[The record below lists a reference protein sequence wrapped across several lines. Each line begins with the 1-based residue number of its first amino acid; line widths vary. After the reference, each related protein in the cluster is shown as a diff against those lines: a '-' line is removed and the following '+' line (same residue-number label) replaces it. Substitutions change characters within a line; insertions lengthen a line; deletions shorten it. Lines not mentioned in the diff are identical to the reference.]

1 MTRKLLAILFGLAAA
16 LPAAADDKAKD
27 KAEPAKA
34 ETVVVPI
41 ELLPSRHFVVLV
53 KLDGKG
59 PYRFILDTGA
69 PLTIVNSKTAK
80 DAGLTKKAGGGGGL
94 MGMLGGGMNQVQVP
108 TMEIGSVK
116 ADKTTAV
123 VMDHPT
129 VQAISD
135 AFKKESGPIEGL
147 IGFPFFARYSMT
159 VDYQKKELTF
169 TPNGY
174 KPGDYLQDMMDSL
187 TKLDEKNKP
196 RAVKGAG
203 VWGFEVAKEKDD
215 EKDGVT
221 VKAVN
226 ADGPAAKGG
235 LKAGD
240 RLLTV
245 DGRWTDTVG
254 DTAVATSLVKVG
266 KAVPVV
272 VQRDGK
278 EVKLTVTPIQG
289 R

>member
-1 MTRKLLAILFGLAAA
+1 MKRILFALLLGFAAE
-16 LPAAADDKAKD
+16 LPAVAQDKNPEPP
-27 KAEPAKA
+27 KAEAPI
-34 ETVVVPI
+34 VVPI
-41 ELLPSRHFVVLV
+41 ELLPSRHFVVQV
-53 KLDGKG
+53 MLDGKG

-69 PLTIVNSKTAK
+69 PLTIVNQKTAK
-80 DAGLTKKAGGGGGL
+80 EAGLTKKAGGGGL
-94 MGMLGGGMNQVQVP
+94 MAMLGTMNQVLVP

-135 AFKKESGPIEGL
+135 AFKKDSGPIEGL

-169 TPNGY
+169 IPNGF
-174 KPGDYLQDMMDSL
+174 KPGDYLNDMMNSL
-187 TKLDEKNKP
+187 SDVDKLNKP
-196 RAVKGAG
+196 RVVKPAG
-203 VWGFEVAKEKDD
+203 VWGLEVVKEKDD

-221 VKAVN
+221 VKAVF
-226 ADGPAAKGG
+226 ADGPAAKAGV
-235 LKAGD
+235 KAGD

-254 DTAVATSLVKVG
+254 DAAVATSLVKAG
-266 KAVPVV
+266 KGVPVV
-272 VQRDGK
+272 VLRDGK
-278 EVKLTVTPIQG
+278 EKTLTVTPAVG

>member
-1 MTRKLLAILFGLAAA
+1 MTRKLLAILLGLSAAV
-16 LPAAADDKAKD
+16 PAIADDKPKVKD
-27 KAEPAKA
+27 EPKKAE
-34 ETVVVPI
+34 ESIVVPI
-41 ELLPSRHFVVLV
+41 ELLPSRHFVVEV

-80 DAGLTKKAGGGGGL
+80 DAGLTKKSGGGGL
-94 MGMLGGGMNQVQVP
+94 MGMFGGLNQVQVP
-108 TMEIGSVK
+108 LMEIGSVK

-135 AFKKESGPIEGL
+135 AFKKDHGPVEGL

-174 KPGDYLQDMMDSL
+174 KPGDYMADMMDSIS
-187 TKLDEKNKP
+187 KLEERNKP
-196 RAVKGAG
+196 RAVKPAG
-203 VWGFEVAKEKDD
+203 VWGVEVAKDKDD
-215 EKDGVT
+215 EKDGVN
-221 VKAVN
+221 VKAVY
-226 ADGPAAKGG
+226 ADGPAAKAG
-235 LKAGD
+235 LKVGD
-240 RLLTV
+240 RLLTI
-245 DGRWTDTVG
+245 DGRWTDSVG

-266 KAVPVV
+266 KEVPVV

-278 EVKLTVTPIQG
+278 EVTLKVTPIVG

>member
-1 MTRKLLAILFGLAAA
+1 MTRKLLAILLGLSAA
-16 LPAAADDKAKD
+16 LPAVADDRPKEKGEPKKAD
-27 KAEPAKA
+27 API
-34 ETVVVPI
+34 VVPI
-41 ELLPSRHFVVLV
+41 ELLPSRHFVVQV
-53 KLDGKG
+53 MLDGKG

-80 DAGLTKKAGGGGGL
+80 EAGLTKKASSGGL
-94 MGMLGGGMNQVQVP
+94 MGMFGGLNQVVVP

-116 ADKTTAV
+116 VEKTTAV

-135 AFKKESGPIEGL
+135 AFKKDAGPVEGL
-147 IGFPFFARYSMT
+147 IGFPFFARYAMT

-174 KPGDYLQDMMDSL
+174 KPGDYMADMMDSIS
-187 TKLDEKNKP
+187 KLDERNKP
-196 RAVKGAG
+196 RAVKPTG
-203 VWGFEVAKEKDD
+203 VWGLEVAKDQDD

-221 VKAVN
+221 VKAVY
-226 ADGPAAKGG
+226 ADGPAAQAG

-240 RLLTV
+240 RLLTI
-245 DGRWTDTVG
+245 DGRWTDSVG
-254 DTAVATSLVKVG
+254 DTAVATSLTKAG
-266 KAVPVV
+266 KTVPVV
-272 VQRDGK
+272 VTRDGK
-278 EVKLTVTPIQG
+278 EVTLKVTPAVG

>member
-1 MTRKLLAILFGLAAA
+1 MTRKLLAILLGLAAV
-16 LPAAADDKAKD
+16 LPAVADDKPKAKD
-27 KAEPAKA
+27 EPKKADDKPI
-34 ETVVVPI
+34 VVPI
-41 ELLPSRHFVVLV
+41 ELLPSRHFVVQV
-53 KLDGKG
+53 MLDGKG

-69 PLTIVNSKTAK
+69 PLTIINSKTAK
-80 DAGLTKKAGGGGGL
+80 EAGLTKKASGGGL
-94 MGMLGGGMNQVQVP
+94 LGAFGGMNQVEVP
-108 TMEIGSVK
+108 TMELGKVK
-116 ADKTTAV
+116 CEKTNAV

-174 KPGDYLQDMMDSL
+174 KPGDYMADMMTSL
-187 TKLDEKNKP
+187 TNIEERNKP
-196 RAVKGAG
+196 RVVKPTG
-203 VWGFEVAKEKDD
+203 VWGLDVTKDKDD

-221 VKAVN
+221 VKAVY
-226 ADGPAAKGG
+226 ADGPAAKAGV
-235 LKAGD
+235 KAGD

-245 DGRWTDTVG
+245 DGRWTDSVG
-254 DTAVATSLVKVG
+254 DAAIATSLVKVG

-272 VQRDGK
+272 VLRDGK
-278 EVKLTVTPIQG
+278 ETKLTVTPAVG